1 MKKSIIPHPKVLMF
15 SIVRL
20 VLITLI
26 RRRGVIRADTRLRVQ
41 LGYRKWIMGWGL
53 EIGFGFVSRLGE
65 LVWWEGVH
73 RLK

>member
-1 MKKSIIPHPKVLMF
+1 M
-15 SIVRL
+15 
-20 VLITLI
+20 I
-26 RRRGVIRADTRLRVQ
+26 RTDTRLRMQ
-41 LGYRKWIMGWGL
+41 LRYRKRIVGWGL